1 MHSHMTP
8 FYRTLQ
14 NFFKQA
20 VRSVAFLPVP
30 MIAAAVLL
38 GFLFFYLENT
48 TGISQSTIDVFPA
61 LAITSQDTAR
71 TILGMF
77 IGGLITLTVFT
88 FSQIMILLNQV
99 AGSYSPRLLPKLTG
113 DRALQF
119 VMGLNLATIVLTIT
133 VLLSIRSSDDYK
145 IPNFS
150 ILICTVLGITCLCLF
165 VYFVTAI
172 TKKIQVDSI
181 VDASARDAIE
191 SLAHELDLGESGYA
205 QGPLPPEVRDWYPI
219 ASPIGGYVGSVNHRA
234 ISLLGRKYDTRFFI
248 GVCKGEYVPQG
259 FPLLQS
265 ERLLDREQVEDVLDT
280 VAPIRDQFD
289 DWYLP
294 NLKQLTEIAL
304 KAMSPGINDPGTA
317 LMVIDRQTEV
327 LSQLMTTPLHNYF
340 LAKEG
345 EEVWFARH
353 DYGDVLAALMQEM
366 RCYAKQDPLVVRR
379 MFQMLYHLLQKASGS
394 LTHTYSVMREIRA
407 LLEDARAEIPNG
419 RDRQLIARD
428 LLAHRRALRQL
439 VELRGVKEA
448 RQREA
453 VKAYN

>member
-1 MHSHMTP
+1 MNQT
-8 FYRTLQ
+8 YRILQ
-14 NFFKQA
+14 TFFKQA

-30 MIAAAVLL
+30 MILAAVLL
-38 GFLFFYLENT
+38 GFFFFYLENS
-48 TGISQSTIDVFPA
+48 TGISQRTIDLFPA

-150 ILICTVLGITCLCLF
+150 ILVCTVLGIVCLCLF

-181 VDASARDAIE
+181 VDASARDA
-191 SLAHELDLGESGYA
+191 LDGLDDELRQGESGYA
-205 QGPLPPEVRDWYPI
+205 EVTIPAEVRDWYPI

-234 ISLLGRKYDTRFFI
+234 LSLLGRKYDTRFYI
-248 GVCKGEYVPQG
+248 GVSKGEYVPLG

-265 ERLLDREQVEDVLDT
+265 SRLLDQGEVAKVLTT
-280 VAPIRDQFD
+280 VSPIRDQFD

-304 KAMSPGINDPGTA
+304 KALSPGINDPGTA
-317 LMVIDRQTEV
+317 LMVIDRQTDI
-327 LSQLMTTPLHNYF
+327 LGQLMTTPLHNYF
-340 LAKEG
+340 RAKEG
-345 EEVWFARH
+345 ENVYFARH
-353 DYGDVLAALMQEM
+353 TYADILAALMQEM

-379 MFQMLYHLLQKASGS
+379 LFQMLYHLLRSAGQS
-394 LTHTYSVMREIRA
+394 LAVTRAVQTEIHA
-407 LLEDARAEIPNG
+407 LLDDARANITNK
-419 RDRQLIARD
+419 RDRQIIAAD
-428 LLAHRRALRQL
+428 LLAHRKALRHQL
-439 VELRGVKEA
+439 QLAGVTVEHLRD
-448 RQREA
+448 QA
-453 VKAYN
+453 VTV

>member
-1 MHSHMTP
+1 MTQV
-8 FYRTLQ
+8 YRVLQ
-14 NFFKQA
+14 TFLKQA

-30 MIAAAVLL
+30 MILAAVLL
-38 GFLFFYLENT
+38 GFLFFWLENS
-48 TGISQSTIDVFPA
+48 TGISQRTIDLFPA

-99 AGSYSPRLLPKLTG
+99 ASSYSPRLLPKLTG

-133 VLLSIRSSDDYK
+133 VLLSIRSSDDYR

-150 ILICTVLGITCLCLF
+150 ILVCTVLGITCLCLF

-191 SLAHELDLGESGYA
+191 ALTDELTDGQSGYSE
-205 QGPLPPEVRDWYPI
+205 GPLPREVHDWYPI
-219 ASPIGGYVGSVNHRA
+219 ASPIGGYVGIVNHRA
-234 ISLLGRKYDTRFFI
+234 LSLLGRKFGTRFFI
-248 GVCKGEYVPQG
+248 GVCKGEYVPKD

-265 ERLLDREQVEDVLDT
+265 EHLLQPEQVEKVLDT
-280 VAPIRDQFD
+280 VAPLRDQFD

-327 LSQLMTTPLHNYF
+327 LSQLMTIPLHNYF

-353 DYGDVLAALMQEM
+353 DYGNVLAALMQEM

-379 MFQMLYHLLQKASGS
+379 MFQMLYHLLQKASLS
-394 LTHTYSVMREIRA
+394 LTHTFSLMNEIRA
-407 LLEDARAEIPNG
+407 LLADARASIPNR
-419 RDRQLIARD
+419 RDRQLIAQD
-428 LLAHRRALRQL
+428 ILHHRRALRQL
-439 VELRGVKEA
+439 AELRGVTEVRKQERA
-448 RQREA
+448 
-453 VKAYN
+453 KAYS